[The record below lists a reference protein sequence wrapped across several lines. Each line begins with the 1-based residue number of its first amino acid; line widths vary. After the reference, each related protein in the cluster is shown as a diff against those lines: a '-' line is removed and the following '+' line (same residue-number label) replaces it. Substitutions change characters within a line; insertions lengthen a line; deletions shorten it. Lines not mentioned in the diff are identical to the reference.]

1 MKKPLPPYLILL
13 VLFILMS
20 SYAHAQY
27 FKPVWVNDVGGT
39 GDSKASNI
47 AADNSG
53 DIYISG
59 YIRGTVT
66 FNLKEGGSKTLTSN
80 GDADIYVAKYSVTT
94 GNYIWAFS
102 VGGAGLE
109 QPNSMAVDN
118 AGNVLVTGQFQGTVN
133 FNPAG
138 NFPLT
143 SNGSDDI
150 FVAKY
155 TSAGG
160 FLWAISMGSSDI
172 DRGHYV
178 VTDNQNNVFLTGSYT
193 GAVDMDPSA
202 ATSTLPNQTSLAGFF
217 AKYDANGNFL
227 WAHPLGQLLTV
238 GNLVNA
244 AIDKNTND
252 IVVDGDFAG
261 NVDFSYAGNAAAT
274 FNSPGTSNFVA
285 RYTNNGTYKWVR
297 YLPGSGTGNISSVKV
312 DNQSNAI
319 ITGNFGGQFYANGPS
334 GTALTANGTND
345 LLVASYQS
353 DGTLKWAENFGSG
366 TSDVNSRYV
375 CVDANNNIYIT
386 GYFTGTVNISASLSD
401 GILSNNT
408 GGRSVLIAGFNSSGT
423 PIAAGAIGSSCP
435 TNLGYEI
442 AASNGNIFVSG
453 AFCGTEDFDTGS
465 CNTDNVTA
473 INGTSDSFLAS
484 FTIAS
489 GGPITNNV
497 ITAPAVAS
505 FCANGDPAVITA
517 STPSGG
523 SGTYTYQWQSSADNA
538 TFADIPGATAITY
551 DPPAINATIYYR
563 RVVSSTCAQPVN
575 SNVISI
581 TVQPAL
587 AGNTITAPVVTTFC
601 ATGDPAVIT
610 GGVATGGD
618 GTYVYQWQ
626 SSADGTTFTDI
637 PGATLVNFDP
647 PVLNATTYYRRTVT
661 SGACI
666 TPLISNVI
674 TISIS
679 PTVANNAITAPAV
692 TSFCSN
698 GDPGAIVGSTPTGG
712 NNTYVYQWQSSTDNS
727 TFNDIAGAIAKDY
740 DPSALNATTY
750 YRRTV
755 TSGTCTT
762 PSTSNVITISVFP
775 IVANNAITGPAV
787 TSFCSNGD
795 PGAIIGNTPTGGNNT
810 YAFQWQSSTDNTT
823 FNNIAGAIAKD
834 YDPPVL
840 NTITYY
846 RRTVT
851 SGACVTPLISNV
863 ITITVT
869 ASPATP
875 VPTQSVV
882 PICAGN
888 SATLSVSSPQQGVTY
903 DWYDSPAK
911 TNHLF
916 TGVSYV
922 TPSINAGQTYYIEA
936 TNGTCTSP
944 AMASVQVTVGNP
956 PAAPSVGNPGIVC
969 SGSVA
974 TLSVSNPQAGLTYN
988 WYNSATGGSSI
999 FTGANF
1005 VTPALSANAV
1015 YYVEAA
1021 NNGGCI
1027 STTRTPVN
1035 VTVNALPQVTTQGA
1049 SVCPGTS
1056 ATVTASSTDA
1066 NAIITWYANSTGG
1079 NPLSTGNTFLTPA
1092 VNGTTTYYA
1101 EATDNVSNCS
1111 SAARV
1116 PVHVQV
1122 IQALPAPVVGV
1133 GATTTSSVT
1142 FQWDAVNGATGYQVS
1157 IDNGQTFTD
1166 PSSGSNGLTHTV
1178 SGLQAQQSVTIVVR
1192 TVGSSSCALS
1202 DNSTAV
1208 TGIAASP
1215 LGDQIFVPNAFT
1227 PNGDGRNDIVYVHS
1241 ANIRSLK
1248 FFIYDQWGEL
1258 LYTSLNQANGWDG
1271 TYKGTKEPV
1280 GVYVYYLEATMND
1293 GLLVNKKGTITLLR

>member
-1 MKKPLPPYLILL
+1 MKKPIPPYLIFL
-13 VLFILMS
+13 VLFFLMS
-20 SYAHAQY
+20 SYANAQY
-27 FKPVWVNDVGGT
+27 FKPVWVNDIGGT

-47 AADNSG
+47 AADNNG
-53 DIYISG
+53 NIYISG

-80 GDADIYVAKYSVTT
+80 GDADVYVAKYSVAT

-102 VGGAGLE
+102 VGGPALE

-193 GAVDMDPSA
+193 GVVDMDPSA
-202 ATSTLPNQTSLAGFF
+202 ATSTLPDQASLAGFF
-217 AKYDANGNFL
+217 AKFDANGNFL
-227 WAHPLGQLLTV
+227 WAHPLGKLLTV

-261 NVDFSYAGNAAAT
+261 NVDFSYAGNAAAS

-366 TSDVNSRYV
+366 SGDVNSRYV
-375 CVDANNNIYIT
+375 CVDASNNVYVT

-408 GGRSVLIAGFNSSGT
+408 GGRSILIAGFNSSGT

-484 FTIAS
+484 FTVAT

-497 ITAPAVAS
+497 ITVPAITS

-523 SGTYTYQWQSSADNA
+523 SGTYTYQWQSSPDNL
-538 TFADIPGATAITY
+538 TFTDIPGATSITY
-551 DPPAINATIYYR
+551 DPPVINATTYYR
-563 RVVSSTCAQPVN
+563 RVVSSSCAQPVN

-587 AGNTITAPVVTTFC
+587 AGNTLTAPAITTFC
-601 ATGDPAVIT
+601 ATGDPAIIT

-626 SSADGTTFTDI
+626 NSTDGTTFTDI
-637 PGATLVNFDP
+637 TGATSVNFDP

-661 SGACI
+661 SGACT
-666 TPLISNVI
+666 TPLLSNVI
-674 TISIS
+674 TIYVS
-679 PTVANNAITAPAV
+679 PIVANNAITAPAV

-698 GDPGAIVGSTPTGG
+698 GDPGAIIGSTPTGG
-712 NNTYVYQWQSSTDNS
+712 NNTYVYQWQSS
-727 TFNDIAGAIAKDY
+727 A
-740 DPSALNATTY
+740 
-750 YRRTV
+750 
-755 TSGTCTT
+755 
-762 PSTSNVITISVFP
+762 
-775 IVANNAITGPAV
+775 
-787 TSFCSNGD
+787 
-795 PGAIIGNTPTGGNNT
+795 
-810 YAFQWQSSTDNTT
+810 DNTT
-823 FNNIAGAIAKD
+823 FNNIAGATAKD

-840 NTITYY
+840 NTTTYY
-846 RRTVT
+846 RRTVI

-863 ITITVT
+863 VIITVT
-869 ASPATP
+869 ISPATP

-888 SATLSVSSPQQGVTY
+888 SATLSVSSPQQGVIY

-922 TPSINAGQTYYIEA
+922 TPSLNAGQTYYIEA

-956 PAAPSVGNPGIVC
+956 PTAPSVGNPGIVC

-999 FTGANF
+999 FMGANF

-1021 NNGGCI
+1021 NNGSCV
-1027 STTRTPVN
+1027 SATRTPVS
-1035 VTVNALPQVTTQGA
+1035 VTVNAAPQVTTQGA

-1056 ATVTASSTDA
+1056 ATVTASSTDQ
-1066 NAIITWYANSTGG
+1066 NATIIWYASATGG

-1092 VNGTTTYYA
+1092 VNSTTTYYA

-1111 SAARV
+1111 TAARV
-1116 PVHVQV
+1116 PVQVQV
-1122 IQALPAPVVGV
+1122 IQALPAPTVSV
-1133 GATTTSSVT
+1133 GATTTSSVA

-1157 IDNGQTFTD
+1157 VDNGQTFTD

-1192 TVGSSSCALS
+1192 AVGSSSCALS
-1202 DNSTAV
+1202 NNSTAV

-1241 ANIRSLK
+1241 TNIRSLK
-1248 FFIYDQWGEL
+1248 FYVYDQWGEL